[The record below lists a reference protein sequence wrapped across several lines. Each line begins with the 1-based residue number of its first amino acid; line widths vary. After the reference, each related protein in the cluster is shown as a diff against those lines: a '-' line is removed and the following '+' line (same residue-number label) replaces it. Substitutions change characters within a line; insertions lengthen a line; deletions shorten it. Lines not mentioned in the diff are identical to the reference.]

1 MWIINNTIDTWLTL
15 LESPIERKYGA
26 HTLHTALTN
35 RDRER
40 QRTKIWLGQNK
51 SRDIDMSDG
60 AGTHGWSVQRMIE
73 WTLFTLWFEIF
84 CIRRE
89 NVLVREPPTR
99 RKLVKFFYLKFLND
113 LIIWIRRELNV
124 SPRASSW
131 RTIRYFDV
139 FRGEREAVPYIKVD
153 NGQVGDWKGC
163 CWYISFHLLALVHQ
177 IRCDFFIQFKI
188 N

>member
-1 MWIINNTIDTWLTL
+1 MELTL
-15 LESPIERKYGA
+15 STQHWPIGIVNDNELSFDWVRTSHVTLTCLMGPGLSDEVYKEWSNERF
-26 HTLHTALTN
+26 
-35 RDRER
+35 
-40 QRTKIWLGQNK
+40 
-51 SRDIDMSDG
+51 
-60 AGTHGWSVQRMIE
+60 SVA
-73 WTLFTLWFEIF
+73 IF

-89 NVLVREPPTR
+89 NVLVREPTMR
-99 RKLVKFFYLKFLND
+99 RKLVKFVYLKFLND

-177 IRCDFFIQFKI
+177 ISCDFSIQFKM